1 MKIAIIGST
10 LQAGVLTALLSKYGN
25 EVYVLTEIN
34 PSESGS
40 VKPGF
45 FPHLQDPQLLAELK
59 RLEAKKTFKQLDSM
73 DDLMALSTEI
83 DGYFLSFNTLAC
95 REAVDFLEQVAK
107 RIAENHIAEQQSTIP
122 LLINGS
128 TFGLYGTE
136 ALRRVFPEA
145 DWAYLPDIV
154 QEGNAVK
161 SFIDLAQLIVGVESD
176 QTLIRLK
183 ELFRPFFPL
192 PSQWLVMPILDA
204 ELTKLSISGMLATRI
219 SYMNDLANVAE
230 TIGVDILNVKQGL
243 AADRRIGGAYLSPGA
258 GFGGENFSSDILML
272 SEEVGRRGVKSRLMD
287 QVWEVNED
295 QKEVLFRHLW
305 RYYESDLAGKK
316 VAIWGAS
323 FKEETASI
331 YNSPIHK
338 MTRALEA
345 QNVEISLFD
354 PEAMPAVR
362 SAYPHLG
369 IHYCEDKY
377 QALEDADAL
386 IILTAWKEFFS
397 PDYAKIKE
405 KMAHPLILD
414 GRNIFD
420 PNYMQNLGFIYK
432 GIGR

>member
-25 EVYVLTEIN
+25 EVYVLTGIDQGEN
-34 PSESGS
+34 ERQQS
-40 VKPGF
+40 F
-45 FPHLQDPQLLAELK
+45 FPHLQDPQLLAELE
-59 RLEAKKTFKQLDSM
+59 RLEEKQSFKQLDSM
-73 DDLMALSTEI
+73 AELLDLSTEI
-83 DGYFLSFNTLAC
+83 DCYFLSFNALEKRRAS
-95 REAVDFLEQVAK
+95 DFLEAMAG
-107 RIAENHIAEQQSTIP
+107 RIVENHIAQKQRNIP

-136 ALRRVFPEA
+136 ALRQAFPEA

-161 SFIDLAQLIVGVESD
+161 SFVDLAQLIVGVESD

-243 AADRRIGGAYLSPGA
+243 AADRRMGGAYLSPGA

-338 MTRALEA
+338 MIRALVA
-345 QNVEISLFD
+345 QGVMISLYD
-354 PEAMPAVR
+354 PAAMPAVK
-362 SAYPHLG
+362 SAYPFEP
-369 IHYCEDKY
+369 IDYCEDKY
-377 QALEDADAL
+377 QTLEGADAL

-397 PDYAKIKE
+397 PDYRLIKE
-405 KMAHPLILD
+405 KMAHPFILD

-420 PNYMQNLGFIYK
+420 PHYMQNLGFIYK

>member
-25 EVYVLTEIN
+25 EVYVLTGIDQGEN
-34 PSESGS
+34 ERQQS
-40 VKPGF
+40 F
-45 FPHLQDPQLLAELK
+45 FPHLQDPQLLAELE
-59 RLEAKKTFKQLDSM
+59 RLEEKQSFKQLDSM
-73 DDLMALSTEI
+73 AELLDLSTEI
-83 DGYFLSFNTLAC
+83 DCYFLSFNALEKRRAS
-95 REAVDFLEQVAK
+95 DFLEAMAG
-107 RIAENHIAEQQSTIP
+107 RIVENHIAQKQRNIP

-128 TFGLYGTE
+128 TFGLYGTD
-136 ALRRVFPEA
+136 ALRQAFPEA

-161 SFIDLAQLIVGVESD
+161 SFVDLAQLIVGVESD

-338 MTRALEA
+338 MIRALVA
-345 QNVEISLFD
+345 QGVTISLYD
-354 PEAMPAVR
+354 PAAMPAVK
-362 SAYPHLG
+362 SAYPFEP
-369 IHYCEDKY
+369 IDYCEDKY
-377 QALEDADAL
+377 QTLEGADAL

-397 PDYAKIKE
+397 PDYRLIKE
-405 KMAHPLILD
+405 KMAHPFILD

-420 PNYMQNLGFIYK
+420 PHYMQNLGFIYK

>member
-25 EVYVLTEIN
+25 EVYVLTGIDRGEDDN
-34 PSESGS
+34 NHR
-40 VKPGF
+40 F

-59 RLEAKKTFKQLDSM
+59 RLEQKKSFKQLDAM
-73 DDLMALSTEI
+73 GELMALSTEI
-83 DGYFLSFNTLAC
+83 DCYFLSFNTLEKA
-95 REAVDFLEQVAK
+95 RATDFLEQIA
-107 RIAENHIAEQQSTIP
+107 RQIAENHAEQKQESIP

-136 ALRRVFPEA
+136 ALRQAFPEA

-161 SFIDLAQLIVGVESD
+161 SFVDLAQLIVGVESE
-176 QTLIRLK
+176 QTLNRLK

-192 PSQWLVMPILDA
+192 PSQWLVMPTLDA

-305 RYYESDLAGKK
+305 RYYESDLSGKK

-338 MTRALEA
+338 MIRALVA
-345 QNVEISLFD
+345 QNVAISLFD
-354 PEAMPAVR
+354 PEAMPAVK
-362 SAYPHLG
+362 SAYPHTP
-369 IHYCEDKY
+369 INYCHDKY
-377 QALEDADAL
+377 QALEEADAL

-397 PDYAKIKE
+397 PDYALLKE

-420 PNYMQNLGFIYK
+420 PNYMQDLGFIYK

>member
-25 EVYVLTEIN
+25 EVYVLTGVDRGEN
-34 PSESGS
+34 KGGQS
-40 VKPGF
+40 F

-59 RLEAKKTFKQLDSM
+59 RLEEAKSFKKLDSM
-73 DDLMALSTEI
+73 AELLDLSTEI
-83 DGYFLSFNTLAC
+83 DCYFLSFNALEKSRAS
-95 REAVDFLEQVAK
+95 DFLEAMAS
-107 RIAENHIAEQQSTIP
+107 RIAENHIAQKQHNIP

-136 ALRRVFPEA
+136 ALRQAFPEA

-161 SFIDLAQLIVGVESD
+161 SFVDLAQLIVGVESD

-338 MTRALEA
+338 MIRALVA
-345 QNVEISLFD
+345 QGVTISLYD
-354 PEAMPAVR
+354 PAAMPAVK
-362 SAYPHLG
+362 SAYPFEP
-369 IHYCEDKY
+369 IDYCEDKY
-377 QALEDADAL
+377 QTLEDADAL

-397 PDYAKIKE
+397 PDYTLIKE
-405 KMAHPLILD
+405 KMAHPFILD

-420 PNYMQNLGFIYK
+420 PHYMQNLGFIYK

>member
-25 EVYVLTEIN
+25 KVYVLTGIDQGEN
-34 PSESGS
+34 ERQQS
-40 VKPGF
+40 F
-45 FPHLQDPQLLAELK
+45 FSHLLDPQLLAELE
-59 RLEAKKTFKQLDSM
+59 RLEEKQSFKQFDSM
-73 DDLMALSTEI
+73 AELLDLSTEI
-83 DGYFLSFNTLAC
+83 DCYFLSFNALEKRRAS
-95 REAVDFLEQVAK
+95 DFLEAMAS
-107 RIAENHIAEQQSTIP
+107 RIVENHIAQKQRNIP

-128 TFGLYGTE
+128 TFGLYGTD
-136 ALRRVFPEA
+136 ALRQAFPEA

-161 SFIDLAQLIVGVESD
+161 SFVDLAQLIVGVESD

-204 ELTKLSISGMLATRI
+204 ELTKLSISGMLAMRI

-230 TIGVDILNVKQGL
+230 SIGVDILNVKQGL

-305 RYYESDLAGKK
+305 RYYESDLSGKK

-338 MTRALEA
+338 MIRALVA
-345 QNVEISLFD
+345 QGVTISLYD
-354 PEAMPAVR
+354 PAAMPAVK
-362 SAYPHLG
+362 SAYPFDP
-369 IHYCEDKY
+369 IDYCEDKY
-377 QALEDADAL
+377 RTLEDADAL

-397 PDYAKIKE
+397 PDYRLIKE
-405 KMAHPLILD
+405 KMAHPFILD

-420 PNYMQNLGFIYK
+420 PHYMQNLGFIYK

>member
-25 EVYVLTEIN
+25 EVYVLTGIDQGEN
-34 PSESGS
+34 ERQQS
-40 VKPGF
+40 F
-45 FPHLQDPQLLAELK
+45 FPHLQDPQLLAELE
-59 RLEAKKTFKQLDSM
+59 RLEEKQSFKQLDSM
-73 DDLMALSTEI
+73 AELLNLSTEI
-83 DGYFLSFNTLAC
+83 DCYFLSFNALEKRRAS
-95 REAVDFLEQVAK
+95 DFLEAMAS
-107 RIAENHIAEQQSTIP
+107 RIVENHIAQKQRNIP

-136 ALRRVFPEA
+136 ALRQAFPEA

-161 SFIDLAQLIVGVESD
+161 SFVDLTQLIVGVESD

-338 MTRALEA
+338 MIRALVA
-345 QNVEISLFD
+345 QGVMISLYD
-354 PEAMPAVR
+354 PAAMPAVK
-362 SAYPHLG
+362 SAYPFEP
-369 IHYCEDKY
+369 IDYCEDKY
-377 QALEDADAL
+377 QTLEGADAL

-397 PDYAKIKE
+397 PDYTLIKE
-405 KMAHPLILD
+405 KMAHPFILD

-420 PNYMQNLGFIYK
+420 PHYMQNLGFIYK

>member
-25 EVYVLTEIN
+25 EVYVLTGIDQGEN
-34 PSESGS
+34 ERQQS
-40 VKPGF
+40 F
-45 FPHLQDPQLLAELK
+45 FPHLQDPQLLAELE
-59 RLEAKKTFKQLDSM
+59 RLEEKQSFKQLDSM
-73 DDLMALSTEI
+73 AELLDLSTEI
-83 DGYFLSFNTLAC
+83 DCYFLSFNALEKRRAS
-95 REAVDFLEQVAK
+95 DFLEAMAG
-107 RIAENHIAEQQSTIP
+107 RIVENHIAQKQRNIP

-128 TFGLYGTE
+128 TFGLYGTD
-136 ALRRVFPEA
+136 ALRQAFPEA

-161 SFIDLAQLIVGVESD
+161 SFVDLAQLIVGVESD

-338 MTRALEA
+338 MIRALVA
-345 QNVEISLFD
+345 QGVTISLYD
-354 PEAMPAVR
+354 PAAMPAVK
-362 SAYPHLG
+362 SAYPFEP
-369 IHYCEDKY
+369 IDYCEDKY
-377 QALEDADAL
+377 QTLEDADAL

-397 PDYAKIKE
+397 PDYRLIKE
-405 KMAHPLILD
+405 KMAHPFILD

-420 PNYMQNLGFIYK
+420 PHYMQNLGFIYK

>member
-25 EVYVLTEIN
+25 EVYVLTGVDRREN
-34 PSESGS
+34 KGEQS
-40 VKPGF
+40 F

-59 RLEAKKTFKQLDSM
+59 LLEEAKSFKQLDSM
-73 DDLMALSTEI
+73 AELMDLSTEI
-83 DGYFLSFNTLAC
+83 DCYFLSFNALEKSRA
-95 REAVDFLEQVAK
+95 ADFLEAMAS
-107 RIAENHIAEQQSTIP
+107 RIAENHIEQKQHNIP

-136 ALRRVFPEA
+136 ALRQAFPEA

-161 SFIDLAQLIVGVESD
+161 SFVDLAQLIVGIESE

-230 TIGVDILNVKQGL
+230 SIGVDILNVKQGL

-338 MTRALEA
+338 MIRALVA
-345 QNVEISLFD
+345 QGVTISLFD
-354 PEAMPAVR
+354 PAAMPAVK
-362 SAYPHLG
+362 SAYPFEP
-369 IHYCEDKY
+369 IDYCEDKY
-377 QALEDADAL
+377 QTLEDADAL

-397 PDYAKIKE
+397 PDYTLIKE
-405 KMAHPLILD
+405 KMAHPFILD

-420 PNYMQNLGFIYK
+420 PHYMQNLGFIYK

>member
-25 EVYVLTEIN
+25 EVYVLTGVDRGEN
-34 PSESGS
+34 KGEQS
-40 VKPGF
+40 F

-59 RLEAKKTFKQLDSM
+59 RLEEAKSFKQLDSM
-73 DDLMALSTEI
+73 AELMDLSTEI
-83 DGYFLSFNTLAC
+83 DCYFLSFNALEKSRAT
-95 REAVDFLEQVAK
+95 DFLEEMAS
-107 RIAENHIAEQQSTIP
+107 RIAENHIEQKQHNIP

-136 ALRRVFPEA
+136 ALRQAFPEA

-161 SFIDLAQLIVGVESD
+161 SFIDLAQLIVGIESE

-230 TIGVDILNVKQGL
+230 SIGVDILNVKQGL

-338 MTRALEA
+338 MIRALVA
-345 QNVEISLFD
+345 QGVTISLFD
-354 PEAMPAVR
+354 PAAMPAVK
-362 SAYPHLG
+362 SAYPFEP
-369 IHYCEDKY
+369 IDYCDDKY
-377 QALEDADAL
+377 QTLEDADAL

-397 PDYAKIKE
+397 PDYTLIKE
-405 KMAHPLILD
+405 KMAHPFILD

-420 PNYMQNLGFIYK
+420 PHYMQNLGFIYK

>member
-25 EVYVLTEIN
+25 EVYNIVDTSLPLKEEGAHYLNVQDSQLAHELEQLVSKKSFMICADYNELPEEIDCYVLSYNTLD
-34 PSESGS
+34 SKKATSFLHS
-40 VKPGF
+40 
-45 FPHLQDPQLLAELK
+45 LRDRELK
-59 RLEAKKTFKQLDSM
+59 YT
-73 DDLMALSTEI
+73 
-83 DGYFLSFNTLAC
+83 
-95 REAVDFLEQVAK
+95 
-107 RIAENHIAEQQSTIP
+107 P
-122 LLINGS
+122 LIINGS
-128 TFGLYGTE
+128 TFGLYGT
-136 ALRRVFPEA
+136 AQLQHIYPEA

-161 SFIDLAQLIVGVESD
+161 SFVDLAQLIVGVESD
-176 QTLIRLK
+176 QALNRLK

-230 TIGVDILNVKQGL
+230 SIGVDILNVKQGL
-243 AADRRIGGAYLSPGA
+243 AADRRIGHAYLSPGA

-287 QVWEVNED
+287 QVWKVNED
-295 QKEVLFRHLW
+295 QKELLFRHLW
-305 RYYESDLAGKK
+305 CYYESDLAGKK

-338 MTRALEA
+338 MIRALVA
-345 QNVEISLFD
+345 QDVAISLFD
-354 PEAMPAVR
+354 PEAMPAVK
-362 SAYPHLG
+362 SAYPHEQ
-369 IHYCEDKY
+369 IDYCDDKY
-377 QALEDADAL
+377 QTLEDADAL

-397 PDYAKIKE
+397 PDYALIKE
-405 KMAHPLILD
+405 KMAHPFILD

-420 PNYMQNLGFIYK
+420 PHYMQNLGFIYK

>member
-25 EVYVLTEIN
+25 EVYVLTGIDQGEN
-34 PSESGS
+34 ERQQS
-40 VKPGF
+40 F
-45 FPHLQDPQLLAELK
+45 FPHLQDPQLLAELE
-59 RLEAKKTFKQLDSM
+59 RLEEKQSFKQLDSM
-73 DDLMALSTEI
+73 AELLDLSTEI
-83 DGYFLSFNTLAC
+83 DCYFLSFNALEKRRAS
-95 REAVDFLEQVAK
+95 DFLEAMAG
-107 RIAENHIAEQQSTIP
+107 RIVENHIAQKQRNIP

-128 TFGLYGTE
+128 TFGLYGTD
-136 ALRRVFPEA
+136 ALRQAFPEA

-161 SFIDLAQLIVGVESD
+161 SFVDLAQLIVGVESD

-338 MTRALEA
+338 MIRALVA
-345 QNVEISLFD
+345 QGVMISLYD
-354 PEAMPAVR
+354 PAAMPAVK
-362 SAYPHLG
+362 SAYPFEP
-369 IHYCEDKY
+369 IDYCEDKY
-377 QALEDADAL
+377 QTLEGADAL

-397 PDYAKIKE
+397 PDYRLIKE
-405 KMAHPLILD
+405 KMAHPFILD

-420 PNYMQNLGFIYK
+420 PHYMQNLGFIYK

>member
-25 EVYVLTEIN
+25 EVYVLTGVDRGEN
-34 PSESGS
+34 KGEQT
-40 VKPGF
+40 F
-45 FPHLQDPQLLAELK
+45 FHHLQDPQLLAELK
-59 RLEAKKTFKQLDSM
+59 LLEEAKSFKQLDSM
-73 DDLMALSTEI
+73 AELMDLSTEI
-83 DGYFLSFNTLAC
+83 DCYFLSFNALEKSRA
-95 REAVDFLEQVAK
+95 ADFLEEMAS
-107 RIAENHIAEQQSTIP
+107 RIAENHIEQKQHNIP

-128 TFGLYGTE
+128 TFGLYGTDV
-136 ALRRVFPEA
+136 LRQAFPEA

-161 SFIDLAQLIVGVESD
+161 SFVDLAQLIVGVESE

-230 TIGVDILNVKQGL
+230 SIGVDILNVKQGL

-338 MTRALEA
+338 MIRALVA
-345 QNVEISLFD
+345 QGVTISLFD
-354 PEAMPAVR
+354 PAAMPAVK
-362 SAYPHLG
+362 SVYPFEP
-369 IHYCEDKY
+369 IDYCDDKY
-377 QALEDADAL
+377 QTLEDADAL

-397 PDYAKIKE
+397 PDYTLIKE
-405 KMAHPLILD
+405 KMAHPFILD

-420 PNYMQNLGFIYK
+420 PHYMQNLGFIYK

>member
-25 EVYVLTEIN
+25 EVYLLTGIDQGEN
-34 PSESGS
+34 ERQQS
-40 VKPGF
+40 F
-45 FPHLQDPQLLAELK
+45 FPHLQDPQLLAELE
-59 RLEAKKTFKQLDSM
+59 RLEEKQSFKQLDSM
-73 DDLMALSTEI
+73 AELLDLSTEI
-83 DGYFLSFNTLAC
+83 DCYFLSFNALEKRRAS
-95 REAVDFLEQVAK
+95 DFLEAMAG
-107 RIAENHIAEQQSTIP
+107 RIAENHIEQKQHNIP

-136 ALRRVFPEA
+136 ALRQAFPEA

-161 SFIDLAQLIVGVESD
+161 SFVDLAQLIVGVESD

-338 MTRALEA
+338 MIRALVA
-345 QNVEISLFD
+345 QGVTISLFD
-354 PEAMPAVR
+354 PAAMPAVK
-362 SAYPHLG
+362 SAYPFEP
-369 IHYCEDKY
+369 IDYCEDKY
-377 QALEDADAL
+377 QTLEGADAL

-397 PDYAKIKE
+397 PDYRLIKE
-405 KMAHPLILD
+405 KMAHPFILD

-420 PNYMQNLGFIYK
+420 PHYMQNLGFIYK

>member
-25 EVYVLTEIN
+25 EVYVLTGIDQGEN
-34 PSESGS
+34 ERQQS
-40 VKPGF
+40 F
-45 FPHLQDPQLLAELK
+45 FPHLQDPQLLAELE
-59 RLEAKKTFKQLDSM
+59 RLEEKQSFKQLDSM
-73 DDLMALSTEI
+73 AELLDLSTEI
-83 DGYFLSFNTLAC
+83 DCYFLSFNALEKRRAS
-95 REAVDFLEQVAK
+95 DFLEAMAG
-107 RIAENHIAEQQSTIP
+107 RIVENHIAQKQRNIP

-136 ALRRVFPEA
+136 ALRQAFPEA

-161 SFIDLAQLIVGVESD
+161 SFVDLAQLIVGVESD

-338 MTRALEA
+338 MIRALVA
-345 QNVEISLFD
+345 QGVMISLYD
-354 PEAMPAVR
+354 PAAMPAVK
-362 SAYPHLG
+362 SAYPFEP
-369 IHYCEDKY
+369 IDYCEDKY
-377 QALEDADAL
+377 QTLEGADAL

-397 PDYAKIKE
+397 PDYRLIKE
-405 KMAHPLILD
+405 KMAHPFILD

-420 PNYMQNLGFIYK
+420 PHYMQNLGFIYK

>member
-25 EVYVLTEIN
+25 EVYVLTGIDQGEN
-34 PSESGS
+34 ERQQS
-40 VKPGF
+40 F
-45 FPHLQDPQLLAELK
+45 FPHLQDPQLLAELE
-59 RLEAKKTFKQLDSM
+59 RLEEKQSFKQLDSM
-73 DDLMALSTEI
+73 AELLNLSTEI
-83 DGYFLSFNTLAC
+83 DCYFLSFNALEKRRAS
-95 REAVDFLEQVAK
+95 DFLEAMAG
-107 RIAENHIAEQQSTIP
+107 RIVENHIAQKQRNIP

-136 ALRRVFPEA
+136 ALRQAFPEA

-161 SFIDLAQLIVGVESD
+161 SFVDLAQLIVGVESD

-338 MTRALEA
+338 MIRALVA
-345 QNVEISLFD
+345 QGVTISLYD
-354 PEAMPAVR
+354 PAAMPAVK
-362 SAYPHLG
+362 SAYPFEP
-369 IHYCEDKY
+369 IDYCEDKY
-377 QALEDADAL
+377 QTLEGADAL

-397 PDYAKIKE
+397 PDYRLIKE
-405 KMAHPLILD
+405 KMAHPFILD

-420 PNYMQNLGFIYK
+420 PHYMQNLGFIYK

>member
-25 EVYVLTEIN
+25 EVYVLTGVDRGEN
-34 PSESGS
+34 KGEQS
-40 VKPGF
+40 F
-45 FPHLQDPQLLAELK
+45 FPHLQDPQLLAELE
-59 RLEAKKTFKQLDSM
+59 RLEEKQSFKQLDSM
-73 DDLMALSTEI
+73 AELMDLSTEI
-83 DGYFLSFNTLAC
+83 DCYFLSFNALEKSRA
-95 REAVDFLEQVAK
+95 ADFLEAMAS
-107 RIAENHIAEQQSTIP
+107 RIAENHIEQKQRNIP

-136 ALRRVFPEA
+136 ALRQAFPEA

-161 SFIDLAQLIVGVESD
+161 SFVDLAQLIVGIESE

-230 TIGVDILNVKQGL
+230 SIGVDILNVKQGL

-338 MTRALEA
+338 MIRALVA
-345 QNVEISLFD
+345 QGVTISLFD
-354 PEAMPAVR
+354 PAAMPAVK
-362 SAYPHLG
+362 SAYPFEP
-369 IHYCEDKY
+369 IDYCEDKY
-377 QALEDADAL
+377 QTLEDADAL

-397 PDYAKIKE
+397 PDYTLIKE
-405 KMAHPLILD
+405 KMAHPFILD

-420 PNYMQNLGFIYK
+420 PHYMQNLGFIYK

>member
-25 EVYVLTEIN
+25 EVYVLTGVDRGEN
-34 PSESGS
+34 KGEQS
-40 VKPGF
+40 F
-45 FPHLQDPQLLAELK
+45 FPHLQDPQLLAELE
-59 RLEAKKTFKQLDSM
+59 RLEEKQSFKQLDSM
-73 DDLMALSTEI
+73 AELMDLSTEI
-83 DGYFLSFNTLAC
+83 DCYFLSFNALEKSRA
-95 REAVDFLEQVAK
+95 ADFLEEMAS
-107 RIAENHIAEQQSTIP
+107 RIAENHIEQKQHNIP

-136 ALRRVFPEA
+136 ALRQAFPEA

-161 SFIDLAQLIVGVESD
+161 SFVDLAQLIVGIESE

-230 TIGVDILNVKQGL
+230 SIGVDILNVKQGL

-338 MTRALEA
+338 MIRALVA
-345 QNVEISLFD
+345 QGVTISLFD
-354 PEAMPAVR
+354 PAAMPAVK
-362 SAYPHLG
+362 SAYPFEP
-369 IHYCEDKY
+369 IDYCDDKY
-377 QALEDADAL
+377 QTLEDADAL

-397 PDYAKIKE
+397 PDYTLIKE
-405 KMAHPLILD
+405 KMAHPFILD

-420 PNYMQNLGFIYK
+420 PHYMQNLGFIYK

>member
-25 EVYVLTEIN
+25 EVYVLTGIDQGEN
-34 PSESGS
+34 ERQQS
-40 VKPGF
+40 F
-45 FPHLQDPQLLAELK
+45 FPHLQDPQLLAELE
-59 RLEAKKTFKQLDSM
+59 RLEEKQSFKQLDSM
-73 DDLMALSTEI
+73 AELLDLSTEI
-83 DGYFLSFNTLAC
+83 DCYFLSFNALEKRRAS
-95 REAVDFLEQVAK
+95 DFLEAMAS
-107 RIAENHIAEQQSTIP
+107 RIVENHIAQKQRNIP

-128 TFGLYGTE
+128 TFGLYGTD
-136 ALRRVFPEA
+136 ALRQAFPEA

-161 SFIDLAQLIVGVESD
+161 SFVDLAQLIVGVESD

-338 MTRALEA
+338 MIRALVA
-345 QNVEISLFD
+345 QGVMISLYD
-354 PEAMPAVR
+354 PAAMPAVK
-362 SAYPHLG
+362 SAYPFEP
-369 IHYCEDKY
+369 IDYCEDKY
-377 QALEDADAL
+377 QTLEGADAL

-397 PDYAKIKE
+397 PDYRLIKE
-405 KMAHPLILD
+405 KMAHPFILD

-420 PNYMQNLGFIYK
+420 PHYMQNLGFIYK

>member
-25 EVYVLTEIN
+25 EVYVLTGIDQGEN
-34 PSESGS
+34 ERQQS
-40 VKPGF
+40 F
-45 FPHLQDPQLLAELK
+45 FPHLQDPQLLAELE
-59 RLEAKKTFKQLDSM
+59 RLEEKQSFKQLDSM
-73 DDLMALSTEI
+73 AELLNLSTEI
-83 DGYFLSFNTLAC
+83 DCYFLSFNALEKRRAS
-95 REAVDFLEQVAK
+95 DFLEAMAG
-107 RIAENHIAEQQSTIP
+107 RIVENHIAQKQRNIP

-128 TFGLYGTE
+128 TFGLYGTD
-136 ALRRVFPEA
+136 ALRQAFPEA

-161 SFIDLAQLIVGVESD
+161 SFVDLAQLIVGVESD

-338 MTRALEA
+338 MIRALVA
-345 QNVEISLFD
+345 QGVMISLYD
-354 PEAMPAVR
+354 PAAMPAVK
-362 SAYPHLG
+362 SAYPFEP
-369 IHYCEDKY
+369 IDYCEDKY
-377 QALEDADAL
+377 QTLEGADAL

-397 PDYAKIKE
+397 PDYRLIKE
-405 KMAHPLILD
+405 KMAHPFILD

-420 PNYMQNLGFIYK
+420 PHYMQNLGFIYK

>member
-25 EVYVLTEIN
+25 EVYVLTGVDRGEN
-34 PSESGS
+34 KGGQS
-40 VKPGF
+40 F

-59 RLEAKKTFKQLDSM
+59 RLEEAKSFKQLDSM
-73 DDLMALSTEI
+73 AELLDLSTEI
-83 DGYFLSFNTLAC
+83 DCYFLSFNALEKRRAS
-95 REAVDFLEQVAK
+95 DFLEAMAS
-107 RIAENHIAEQQSTIP
+107 RIAENHIAQKQHNIP

-136 ALRRVFPEA
+136 ALRQSFPEA

-161 SFIDLAQLIVGVESD
+161 SFVDLAQLIVGVESD

-338 MTRALEA
+338 MIRALVA
-345 QNVEISLFD
+345 QGVTISLYD
-354 PEAMPAVR
+354 PAAMPAVK
-362 SAYPHLG
+362 SAYPFEP
-369 IHYCEDKY
+369 IDYCEDKY
-377 QALEDADAL
+377 QTLEDADAL

-397 PDYAKIKE
+397 PDYRLIKE
-405 KMAHPLILD
+405 KMAHPFILD

-420 PNYMQNLGFIYK
+420 PHYMQNLGFIYK